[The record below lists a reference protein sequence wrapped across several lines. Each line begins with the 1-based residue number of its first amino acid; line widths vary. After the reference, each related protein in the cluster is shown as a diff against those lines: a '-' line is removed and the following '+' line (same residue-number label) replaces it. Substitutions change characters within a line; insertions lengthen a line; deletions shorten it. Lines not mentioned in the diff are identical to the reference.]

1 MAPEMEAAA
10 GGQAEPPDE
19 EEDDPDVDEVD
30 PTGRYLRYKEI
41 LGSGAFKTV
50 YKGFDAVDGI
60 EVAWAKVEITSRIMG
75 SPKELQRLK
84 TEIQL
89 LRSLQHKHILK
100 LYASWVNNKKRT
112 VNIITELFTS
122 GNLRQYVFT
131 LLIFCYTHAE
141 CSGIKP
147 VALSKIKD
155 VEVRSFIESCL
166 ASAAE
171 RLPASELLKNPFLLK
186 DDTINHKTSNP
197 AQETIAFPQNLDLD
211 LDGTPTLVSL
221 FSNGIVHDGKESF
234 RLVLRRGGFVMEGVT
249 CAKNPIKLLLRI
261 PIPNGKCKNI
271 EFAFDVE
278 KDTSLS
284 VATEMVEELELPAW
298 SMLVVAKLIDAF
310 LLKTVRG
317 WRPCVQ
323 VGQMIQAMHDTAS
336 ADGIARLGPRC
347 GRDYRRGFA
356 APAAGC
362 RNRCPSRRH
371 AWRWIRAWWQRAATK
386 LPTPVAPSA
395 QPPPPLL
402 GLPFPPFSSVQEP
415 AASLAAAAALTCKQ
429 LKRRRPWETG
439 AEISVASPRIPSR
452 LEAFLGLQIDGD
464 EEEELLTAVRDGT
477 NPHSQLLNL

>member
-1 MAPEMEAAA
+1 MAPELEAAA

-89 LRSLQHKHILK
+89 LRSLQHKHILM
-100 LYASWVNNKKRT
+100 LYTSWVDNKKRT

-166 ASAAE
+166 ASATE

-186 DDTINHKTSNP
+186 DDTINDKTSNP
-197 AQETIAFPQNLDLD
+197 AQEPIAFPQNLDLD

-323 VGQMIQAMHDTAS
+323 VSQMIQAMHDTAS
-336 ADGIARLGPRC
+336 ADGM
-347 GRDYRRGFA
+347 
-356 APAAGC
+356 
-362 RNRCPSRRH
+362 
-371 AWRWIRAWWQRAATK
+371 
-386 LPTPVAPSA
+386 
-395 QPPPPLL
+395 
-402 GLPFPPFSSVQEP
+402 
-415 AASLAAAAALTCKQ
+415 
-429 LKRRRPWETG
+429 
-439 AEISVASPRIPSR
+439 
-452 LEAFLGLQIDGD
+452 
-464 EEEELLTAVRDGT
+464 
-477 NPHSQLLNL
+477 